1 MCLEV
6 FAHHSDAV
14 AVFRRD
20 HFVSQL
26 IKLSTNTQDPLS
38 AEAFDFISHLPN
50 SPELYEAFLS
60 PDFPGWLSE
69 WLQIYTRDQSQGLV
83 ATLIDVFADKH
94 YDNLRDQFVDMMKSI
109 TTHDEI
115 DEPMRLYI
123 EELLHK
129 IDTDA
134 MATFPSV
141 ASSSNIVE
149 LYDLERV
156 ETEVSEHPMLTLSG
170 AAVPIPASQAPE
182 DAVRAYHSGQ
192 MNHEE
197 ESEGFSEEPQSTG
210 SRRNADETRQMCIVA

>member
-1 MCLEV
+1 
-6 FAHHSDAV
+6 
-14 AVFRRD
+14 
-20 HFVSQL
+20 
-26 IKLSTNTQDPLS
+26 
-38 AEAFDFISHLPN
+38 
-50 SPELYEAFLS
+50 
-60 PDFPGWLSE
+60 
-69 WLQIYTRDQSQGLV
+69 
-83 ATLIDVFADKH
+83 
-94 YDNLRDQFVDMMKSI
+94 MMKSI

-149 LYDLERV
+149 LYDLERA
-156 ETEVSEHPMLTLSG
+156 ETE
-170 AAVPIPASQAPE
+170 APE

-197 ESEGFSEEPQSTG
+197 ESEGFSEEP
-210 SRRNADETRQMCIVA
+210 

>member
-1 MCLEV
+1 ME
-6 FAHHSDAV
+6 
-14 AVFRRD
+14 VFRRD
-20 HFVSQL
+20 RFVLQL

-141 ASSSNIVE
+141 ASSSNIIE
-149 LYDLERV
+149 IDDLERV